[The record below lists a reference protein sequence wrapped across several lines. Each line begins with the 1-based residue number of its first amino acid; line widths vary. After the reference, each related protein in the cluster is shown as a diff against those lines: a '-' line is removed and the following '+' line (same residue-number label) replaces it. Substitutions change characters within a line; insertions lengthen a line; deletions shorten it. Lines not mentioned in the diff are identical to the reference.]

1 MIIQGEEMVTPAV
14 IAAMEGTPDPRLREI
29 MASLVRHL
37 HAFVRDIRP
46 SDAEF
51 ERAIEFLNGI
61 GKATHDKHN
70 EGILFS
76 DVLGISTL
84 VGLLNNPSWG
94 GETEAALLGPFWRA
108 AAPECAPGD
117 DIARSPTPGS
127 TLFARGRVRDG
138 QGRPIPGALVDVWQ
152 ASPTGLYENQDP
164 SQADMNL
171 RGCFRTDDEGRWH
184 FRSVKP
190 AGYPIPTDGP
200 VGALLHAQVRPHYRP
215 AHIHFMVSAP
225 GYQTLVTQVF
235 LDDCPHLESDVTF
248 SVVQSL
254 IGDFVR
260 HDDPAAAPGPVEG
273 PWYSLDYDF
282 TLRPG
287 EQRIPTPPI
296 R

>member
-1 MIIQGEEMVTPAV
+1 MVTTAV
-14 IAAMEGTPDPRLREI
+14 VATMESTPDRRLREV

-37 HAFVRDIRP
+37 HAFVRDIKP
-46 SDAEF
+46 SEREF

-61 GKATHDKHN
+61 GQATHDKHN
-70 EGILFS
+70 EGILIS

-108 AAPECAPGD
+108 AAPDCAPGD
-117 DIARSPTPGS
+117 NIARSATPGAA
-127 TLFARGRVRDG
+127 LFARGRVRDAEG
-138 QGRPIPGALVDVWQ
+138 KPIPGALIDVWQ
-152 ASPTGLYENQDP
+152 ASPVGLYENQDP
-164 SQADMNL
+164 DQDDMNL
-171 RGCFRTDDEGRWH
+171 RGRFRADDAGNWH
-184 FRSVKP
+184 VRSVKP
-190 AGYPIPTDGP
+190 AGYPIPMDGP
-200 VGALLHAQVRPHYRP
+200 VGELLRAQHRPHYRP
-215 AHIHFMVSAP
+215 AHVHFMVSAP

-235 LDDCPHLESDVTF
+235 LDDCPHLETDVTF

-260 HDDPAAAPGPVEG
+260 HDDPAEAPGPVEG
-273 PWYSLDYDF
+273 PWYSLAYDF

-287 EQRIPTPPI
+287 EQRFPKPPI